1 MRPGGRHVW
10 KLFLELLP
18 FTRVSRWRLLE
29 QFGKRDNART
39 GSAVRQSTG
48 SQNAGPNQKGALA
61 MTKVLFVCMGNI
73 CRSPTAEGVFRK
85 MVIDA
90 GLSNI
95 VHVDSAGTHAY
106 HVGEAPDLRAQQAA
120 KKRGYDL
127 AELSA
132 RQVTQDDFRDCDLIL
147 AMDWENLALLQ
158 QQCPRAFKHKLH
170 LLMRFAGEHD
180 AATVPDPYYGGP
192 EGFNTVLDYVE
203 DACQGL
209 IDVVRKRATMY
220 AAA

>member
-1 MRPGGRHVW
+1 
-10 KLFLELLP
+10 
-18 FTRVSRWRLLE
+18 
-29 QFGKRDNART
+29 
-39 GSAVRQSTG
+39 
-48 SQNAGPNQKGALA
+48 

-73 CRSPTAEGVFRK
+73 CRSPTAQGVFRK
-85 MVIDA
+85 MVADA
-90 GLSNI
+90 GLDGCVVI
-95 VHVDSAGTHAY
+95 ESAGTHAY
-106 HVGEAPDLRAQQAA
+106 HVGEPPDTRAQQAA
-120 KKRGYDL
+120 KRRSYEIGDL
-127 AELSA
+127 RA
-132 RQVTQDDFRDCDLIL
+132 RQITQEDFRNFDLIL

-158 QQCPRAFKHKLH
+158 QQCPRPHKHKLH

-209 IDVVRKRATMY
+209 IEVVRKRATMY